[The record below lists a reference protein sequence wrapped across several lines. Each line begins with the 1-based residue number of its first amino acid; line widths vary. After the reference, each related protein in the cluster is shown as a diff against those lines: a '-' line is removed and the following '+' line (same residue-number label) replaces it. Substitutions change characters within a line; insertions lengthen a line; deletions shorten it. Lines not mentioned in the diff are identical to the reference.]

1 MFKDYYEIL
10 GISQHIPQEE
20 IREVYRAMSLKWHP
34 DKNPNIDVTSIM
46 QNINEAYSIL
56 KDKDKRHRYDIEY
69 DTFKCSYKKEEFKT
83 KESASSNC
91 SQWTYEY
98 NVHDESVKEDMDN
111 ARQTAKEMVEEFM
124 NSLKQTTVDAWNG
137 MKLFIWATIL
147 VILISIIVRACHY
160 G

>member
-10 GISQHIPQEE
+10 GISQHASQDE
-20 IREVYRAMSLKWHP
+20 IRKAYRTMSLKWHP
-34 DKNPNIDVTSIM
+34 DKNPNIDVTSVM
-46 QNINEAYSIL
+46 QDINEAYSIL

-69 DTFKCSYKKEEFKT
+69 KIFKYSYKEEFKPN
-83 KESASSNC
+83 ESDSTNY

-98 NVHDESVKEDMDN
+98 NVHDETVKTDMDN

-124 NSLKQTTVDAWNG
+124 NSLKKTTVDAWNG
-137 MKLFIWATIL
+137 MKLFIGATIL
-147 VILISIIVRACHY
+147 VIVMSIMVRACHY